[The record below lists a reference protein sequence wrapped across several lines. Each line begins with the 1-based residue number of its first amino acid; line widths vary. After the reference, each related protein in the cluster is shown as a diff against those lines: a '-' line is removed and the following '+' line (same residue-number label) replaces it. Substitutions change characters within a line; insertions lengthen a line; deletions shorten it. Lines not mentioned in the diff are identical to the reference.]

1 MARQLVEIAVESKT
15 DITMQ
20 AMRYPTTLFTLNHRC
35 IATTVLEE
43 NDLFATFQCL
53 SGLGKQQGG
62 KGAVHHLAALQIL
75 NINNLY
81 FRQFYSFVTFLQ
93 RHQTI
98 FPCLRIII
106 GFEGRGRCTK

>member
-15 DITMQ
+15 DITML

-53 SGLGKQQGG
+53 SGLGKQRGG
-62 KGAVHHLAALQIL
+62 KGAVHHLPALQIL
-75 NINNLY
+75 NVNNLN
-81 FRQFYSFVTFLQ
+81 FRQFYTFIALLQ
-93 RHQTI
+93 CHQTI
-98 FPCLRIII
+98 FPRLCIMI
-106 GFEGRGRCTK
+106 GFE